1 MTTLKEALR
10 GKLTDKELETL
21 RAGFDVIGNIAII
34 EIDKRHKK
42 KQKIIAN
49 TLLCLLP
56 SVTTIAVKQ
65 GKHTGKYRRQP
76 LKILAGEKTLE
87 TTHKENGVSLT
98 LNVSTCY
105 YSPRLGTERMRI
117 AKQVKKGENILVV
130 GSGIGPYPLVL
141 AKHTQAAHIT
151 AVEHNPE
158 AHYYAEF
165 NAMKNKLSHKT
176 TFIKGNLS
184 KVKLGTFDRIISN
197 IPHKGVALTPK
208 LLKFAKKGTVLHV
221 YDFAKEEELQKPVE
235 KIELLFKKAKRKCTI
250 LHVQKAGQHAVRS
263 YRICVDAKVN

>member
-21 RAGFDVIGNIAII
+21 RAGFDVIGSIAVI

-42 KQKIIAN
+42 KQKIIAE

-87 TTHKENGVSLT
+87 TTHKENGVSFT
-98 LNVSTCY
+98 LNVGTCY

-117 AKQVKKGENILVV
+117 ASQVKKGEKILVV
-130 GSGIGPYPLVL
+130 GSGIGPYPLVF
-141 AKHTQAAHIT
+141 AKHTQVGHIT
-151 AVEHNPE
+151 AVEHNPD
-158 AHYYAEF
+158 AHEYAQF
-165 NAMKNKLSHKT
+165 NAAKNKLANKI
-176 TFIKGNLS
+176 TFIKGDLS

-208 LLKFAKKGTVLHV
+208 LLKFAKKGTIIHA
-221 YDFAKEEELQKPVE
+221 YDFAKEEELQKPAK
-235 KIELLFKKAKRKCTI
+235 KIEALCKKAKKKCTI
-250 LHVQKAGQHAVRS
+250 LRVQKAGQHAVRS
-263 YRICVDAKVN
+263 YRVCVDVRIG

>member
-21 RAGFDVIGNIAII
+21 RAGFDVIGSIAII
-34 EIDKRHKK
+34 EVDKRHKK
-42 KQKIIAN
+42 KQKIIAD

-117 AKQVKKGENILVV
+117 ASQVKKGENILVL
-130 GSGIGPYPLVL
+130 GSGIGPYPLIL
-141 AKHTQAAHIT
+141 AKHTPAEHIT
-151 AVEHNPE
+151 AVEHNPS
-158 AHYYAEF
+158 AHEYAKF
-165 NAMKNKLSHKT
+165 NAIKNKLANKI
-176 TFIKGNLS
+176 TFVKGDLS
-184 KVKLGTFDRIISN
+184 KVKLGKYDRIIAN
-197 IPHKGVALTPK
+197 IPHKGVNLAPQ
-208 LLKFAKKGTVLHV
+208 LLKFAKKGTIIHV
-221 YDFAKEEELQKPVE
+221 YDFAKEEDLQKPAKQFE
-235 KIELLFKKAKRKCTI
+235 ALCKKAKKKCTI
-250 LHVQKAGQHAVRS
+250 LRTQKAGQNAIRS
-263 YRICVDAKVN
+263 YRVCVDARIN